1 MKKIILL
8 IAGFCFYNAIN
19 AQETLNPLK
28 YNTKLFNQVNAG
40 SRSVVTNEDTLCLP
54 FIDDFSARQ
63 IFIDGSLTPCGDT
76 IIHEA
81 DAVYPAALFW
91 VDSNAFV
98 NNTYGALPPT
108 YGVITLDGLNKF
120 GKPYNEGSTF
130 DLADVLTSKPV
141 YLADAIDSV
150 YLSFYYQP
158 GGFGEFPNTND
169 SLLLEFQDADGNWEE
184 VWYALNTLG
193 NAPQSF
199 KLSMVALDD
208 IYMYDGFRFRFSNWA
223 GVNGNNDHWN
233 IDYVLL
239 DDDRTFN
246 DTIFR
251 DVAIVYQ
258 PERFLKKYR
267 QMPWNQFK
275 NNQAE
280 ELAADHGVFMYN
292 NFNTVINTSHHY
304 TAFEKYTSTE
314 IVAPTTP
321 VTVNLDPASLAFN
334 TYPTFTIPAATP
346 GFNDDSL
353 TVKFRYSINP
363 SGDINHRNDTLDYE
377 QAFYNYYAYDDG
389 TAEKAYGLIGTG
401 AKLAIHFHANEPD
414 TLKEVYIH
422 WAYVDG
428 NKGGLFFS
436 LMVWD
441 DIDTSLA
448 TADENIVFQN
458 DFLTPKYID
467 SINGFYVYKLQ
478 DFLGNATPVVVDGD
492 FYVGWLQTQEGFLN
506 VGFDSNNDAN
516 SEVYFNVGGAWQS
529 SALNGAIMI
538 RPRVGGD
545 YSVYTPITN
554 EATLAEALVIY
565 PNPTESV
572 LNIQT
577 TLTGD
582 LFLQVYDQSGRMVIS
597 KQTSN
602 KQLNVEQLSSGY
614 YILKVS
620 DLSNGAVKMQQFI
633 KSN

>member
-63 IFIDGSLTPCGDT
+63 IFIDGSLTACGDT

-492 FYVGWLQTQEGFLN
+492 FYVGWLQSQEGFLN

-577 TLTGD
+577 L
-582 LFLQVYDQSGRMVIS
+582 
-597 KQTSN
+597 
-602 KQLNVEQLSSGY
+602 
-614 YILKVS
+614 
-620 DLSNGAVKMQQFI
+620 
-633 KSN
+633 

>member
-208 IYMYDGFRFRFSNWA
+208 IYKYDGFRFRFSNWA

-492 FYVGWLQTQEGFLN
+492 FYVGWLQSQEGFLN

>member
-8 IAGFCFYNAIN
+8 IAGFCFYNAID

-28 YNTKLFNQVNAG
+28 YNTKLFNQQTDG

-54 FIDDFSARQ
+54 FIDDFSASE
-63 IFIDGSLTPCGDT
+63 IFIDGSLTACGDT
-76 IIHEA
+76 IVHEA
-81 DAVYPAALFW
+81 SAIYPATLFW

-98 NNTYGALPPT
+98 NSTYAALPPT
-108 YGVITLDGLNKF
+108 YGVVTLDGLNKF

-130 DLADVLTSKPV
+130 DLADVLTSKPI
-141 YLADAIDSV
+141 YLADAVDSV

-169 SLLLEFQDADGNWEE
+169 SLLLEFQDADGNWEQ
-184 VWYALNTLG
+184 VWHTLNTLG
-193 NAPQSF
+193 DDPQSF
-199 KLSMVALDD
+199 KLAMVPLDE
-208 IYMYDGFRFRFSNWA
+208 IYLYDGFQFRFSNWA

-275 NNQAE
+275 NHQAE

-292 NFNTVINTSHHY
+292 NFNTVINTSHQY
-304 TAFEKYTSTE
+304 TAFEKYTAST
-314 IVAPTTP
+314 IVPPTTP
-321 VTVNLDPASLAFN
+321 VTVNLDPLSLAFN
-334 TYPTFTIPAATP
+334 TYPTFEIPEVTP
-346 GFNDDSL
+346 GFDNDSL

-377 QAFYNYYAYDDG
+377 QAFYNYFAYDDG

-401 AKLAIHFHANEPD
+401 SKLAIHFRANEPD

-436 LMVWD
+436 LIVWD
-441 DIDTSLA
+441 DIDTTLA
-448 TADENIVFQN
+448 SADENIVFQN

-478 DFLGNATPVVVDGD
+478 DFLGNPTPVVVDGD

-506 VGFDSNNDAN
+506 VGFDTNNDAS
-516 SEVYFNVGGAWQS
+516 SEAYFNVGGTWQS

-545 YSVYTPITN
+545 YSVYTPIAN
-554 EATLAEALVIY
+554 EGLPAEDLVIY
-565 PNPTESV
+565 PNPTQSV
-572 LNIQT
+572 INIQT
-577 TLTGD
+577 SLTGE
-582 LFLQVYDQSGRMVIS
+582 LLLQVYDQSGRQVASNQTSS
-597 KQTSN
+597 KQI
-602 KQLNVEQLSSGY
+602 NVQHLSSGY

-620 DLSNGAVKMQQFI
+620 DLSTGYVKMQQFI